1 MTKTSIEWTD
11 HTINP
16 FVGCSKCSPG
26 CQHCYAERFAARLAK
41 NPKTQAKYAGVV
53 DKNCHWTGR
62 MSRLDLSCFD
72 KLPKKPSRVFVGSMT
87 DIFHENTSS
96 NRIDDIFLKIA
107 QFPQHTFLFLTKRP
121 KIMADYF
128 PNKECEDWLT
138 WGMTV
143 EDQQHLSW
151 PQKNVWLGVT
161 VCNQKEADEKI
172 PVLLKIPA
180 AKRFVSV
187 EPMLGPIDL
196 GFCVFDRRKEIRHLV
211 NGPACLN
218 EEQADSMVA
227 PVVDWII
234 CGGETGPGARPIYP
248 DWVKSLRNQCNNA
261 EVPFFFKSWGDWWPC
276 TQMPEYIDVTK
287 YPVGDIGDDGIFIPP
302 PALEVPLR
310 NGVSCEQVFRAGK
323 KLSGYLIDGREYRQF
338 PKEK

>member
-16 FVGCSKCSPG
+16 FVGCSKCSAG

-62 MSRLDLSCFD
+62 ISRLDLSCFD
-72 KLPKKPSRVFVGSMT
+72 KLPKKPSLVFVGSMT
-87 DIFHENTSS
+87 DIFHENA
-96 NRIDDIFLKIA
+96 NFDDQGKVLSKIA
-107 QFPQHTFLFLTKRP
+107 NTPQHTFLLLTKRP
-121 KIMADYF
+121 ESAYRRYHTKL
-128 PNKECEDWLT
+128 PNA
-138 WGMTV
+138 
-143 EDQQHLSW
+143 
-151 PQKNVWLGVT
+151 WLGVT
-161 VCNQKEADEKI
+161 VCTQEEADEKI

-180 AKRFVSV
+180 AKRFVSI

-218 EEQADSMVA
+218 EDQADSIVA

-310 NGVSCEQVFRAGK
+310 NGVCHEQVFKVGK
-323 KLSGYLIDGREYRQF
+323 KMSGCLLDGQEYRQF

>member
-1 MTKTSIEWTD
+1 MTNIEWCD

-26 CQHCYAERFAARLAK
+26 CQHCYAKRFAARLAK
-41 NPKTQAKYAGVV
+41 NPKTAVKYAGVV

-72 KLPKKPSRVFVGSMT
+72 KLPQKPSRVFVGSMA
-87 DIFHENTSS
+87 DFFHENASFDDQGKVLS
-96 NRIDDIFLKIA
+96 RIA
-107 QFPQHTFLFLTKRP
+107 NTPQHTFLLLTKRP
-121 KIMADYF
+121 ENAWKRYHTMI
-128 PNKECEDWLT
+128 P
-138 WGMTV
+138 
-143 EDQQHLSW
+143 HL
-151 PQKNVWLGVT
+151 WLGVT
-161 VCNQKEADEKI
+161 VCNQEEADEKI
-172 PVLLKIPA
+172 PILLKIPA

-234 CGGETGPGARPIYP
+234 CGGETGPGARPIGMQWAR
-248 DWVKSLRNQCNNA
+248 DLRDQCKKA
-261 EVPFFFKSWGDWWPC
+261 YVPFFFKKAGDRKP
-276 TQMPEYIDVTK
+276 
-287 YPVGDIGDDGIFIPP
+287 IPTD
-302 PALEVPLR
+302 LLV
-310 NGVSCEQVFRAGK
+310 
-323 KLSGYLIDGREYRQF
+323 RQF
-338 PKEK
+338 PEV